1 MRIAVAKRIG
11 YGAAS
16 LLVLVLLVQDWSGSN
31 TATDG
36 ATHIRYWYIVGAED
50 DVPYSVRRFN
60 QIQDSIV
67 VDATPIPWQEHEK
80 KILTAVLSGDPPD
93 VVSQFVPV
101 VRWASRMALRPLNDL
116 IAATDFDTTRFFPAL
131 WEEVTWQ
138 GRPFAL
144 PVNTASY
151 AFFYNKDLFREAGLD
166 ADTAPATWADVRR
179 ISRQL
184 LKRDAGGNIVQ
195 AGFLPGF
202 SGAHQG
208 ILGNMSVASLIAWQ
222 RGVDYVRQGGE
233 AVAMHVPEVVDG
245 FEWTVDFYGDYD
257 LEAVQ
262 AFIGGLGT
270 GEQHGF
276 LTGKL
281 AMLVLDMSF
290 LDLLGRYR
298 PDMDFGVSEI
308 PSFEGHPTVS
318 MAGSWWLG
326 MPRGVRHPEAA
337 WAFMQ
342 FSVQKDTQLEE
353 IAARDDPLFPANMH
367 AAYDSS
373 FISEPLVEVFVR
385 QMDFAH
391 SPTVVP
397 LAHGVFWREFYG
409 ALERSVH
416 GEQTPEA
423 ALRQAEATV
432 QSALDRAV
440 RYDRYVRSKMDFMDS

>member
-1 MRIAVAKRIG
+1 MRASVAKSIG
-11 YGAAS
+11 YGAAC
-16 LLVLVLLVQDWSGSN
+16 LAILVLLLHDKSDSDTPQD
-31 TATDG
+31 D
-36 ATHIRYWYIVGAED
+36 ATHIRYWYIVGSED
-50 DVPYSVRRFN
+50 DVPFTVQRFN

-67 VDATPIPWQEHEK
+67 IDATPIPWQEHEK

-101 VRWASRMALRPLNDL
+101 VRWASRMALRPLDDL
-116 IAATDFDTTRFFPAL
+116 IAESSFDTTRFFPAL
-131 WEEVTWQ
+131 WEEVTWR

-151 AFFYNKDLFREAGLD
+151 AFFYNKDLFRGAGLD
-166 ADTAPATWADVRR
+166 AEVPPATWDEVRGVAR
-179 ISRQL
+179 RL
-184 LKRDAGGNIVQ
+184 LVQNSEGHITQ
-195 AGFLPGF
+195 AGFLPVF

-222 RGVDYVRQGGE
+222 KGVKYVQEGGE
-233 AVAMHVPEVVDG
+233 TVALHVPELLDG
-245 FEWTVDFYGDYD
+245 FKWTIEFYQDYD
-257 LEAVQ
+257 LESVQ

-281 AMLVLDMSF
+281 AMVVLDMSF
-290 LDLLGRYR
+290 LDLLARYR
-298 PDMDFGVSEI
+298 PDMDFGVTEI
-308 PSFEGHPTVS
+308 PSFDGYPTVS

-326 MPRGVRHPEAA
+326 MPRGVRHVEAA

-342 FSVQKDTQLEE
+342 FSVEKETQLQE

-409 ALERSVH
+409 ALERSVY
-416 GEQTPEA
+416 GEQAPGA

-440 RYDRYVRSKMDFMDS
+440 RYDRYVRSRMDFN

>member
-1 MRIAVAKRIG
+1 MLALKRVG
-11 YGAAS
+11 YAGLGTA
-16 LLVLVLLVQDWSGSN
+16 LMVLLLWTNGNPDRVPSDR
-31 TATDG
+31 
-36 ATHIRYWYIVGAED
+36 THLRYWYIVGAED

-67 VDATPIPWQEHEK
+67 IDATPIPWQEHEK

-101 VRWASRMALRPLNDL
+101 VRWASRMALRPLDDL

-151 AFFYNKDLFREAGLD
+151 AFFYNKDLFRQAGLD
-166 ADTAPATWADVRR
+166 ADSAPATWADVRR
-179 ISRQL
+179 NSRQL
-184 LKRDAGGNIVQ
+184 LRRDAGGTIVQ
-195 AGFLPGF
+195 AGFLPAF

-208 ILGNMSVASLIAWQ
+208 ILGNMSVAALIAWQ
-222 RGVDYVRQGGE
+222 SGVDYLRQGGE
-233 AVAMHVPEVVDG
+233 AVAMHVPEVMDG
-245 FEWTVDFYGDYD
+245 FEWTVDFYRDYD
-257 LEAVQ
+257 LAAVQ

-281 AMLVLDMSF
+281 AMVVLDMSF
-290 LDLLGRYR
+290 LDLLARYR
-298 PDMDFGVSEI
+298 PDMDFGVTEI
-308 PSFEGHPTVS
+308 PSFEGDPTVS

-342 FSVQKDTQLEE
+342 FSVQKETQLEE
-353 IAARDDPLFPANMH
+353 IASRDDPLFPANMQ

-373 FISEPLVEVFVR
+373 FIAEPLVEVFVR

-409 ALERSVH
+409 ALERTVH

-423 ALRQAEATV
+423 ALKQAEATV